1 MAKML
6 GRAQPPKVQTYSKN
20 PLFDLLPT
28 AIRRLVN
35 PKAPVKCCVA
45 SLQRNLAG
53 YGLNGGKKLE
63 MVVMTQHLYISD
75 ISKNQK
81 IQLENLMKKVMGV
94 AYMPE
99 DLTGKGDKLN
109 KSESLTVNI
118 VHLKLTNTRKSN
130 RPKEIYQSLKSKDN
144 L

>member
-99 DLTGKGDKLN
+99 DLTGKEH
-109 KSESLTVNI
+109 KSANAQTFI
-118 VHLKLTNTRKSN
+118 
-130 RPKEIYQSLKSKDN
+130 
-144 L
+144 

>member
-1 MAKML
+1 MPRWRRLHNFHLLSFYSVTFFDLQDWDVSEDPELLKVLNMAKML

-20 PLFDLLPT
+20 PLFDLLPAT
-28 AIRRLVN
+28 IRRLSN

-63 MVVMTQHLYISD
+63 MIIMTQHLYISD

-99 DLTGKGDKLN
+99 DLTGKD
-109 KSESLTVNI
+109 
-118 VHLKLTNTRKSN
+118 
-130 RPKEIYQSLKSKDN
+130 Y
-144 L
+144 

>member
-1 MAKML
+1 ML

-118 VHLKLTNTRKSN
+118 VHIKLTNTRKSN
-130 RPKEIYQSLKSKDN
+130 GPKEIYQSLKSKDN